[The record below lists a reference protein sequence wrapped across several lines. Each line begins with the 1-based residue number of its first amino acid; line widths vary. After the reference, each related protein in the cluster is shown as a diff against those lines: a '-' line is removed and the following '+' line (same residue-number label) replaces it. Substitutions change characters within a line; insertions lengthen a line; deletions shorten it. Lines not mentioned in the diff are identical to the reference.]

1 MRSYTGAARDTS
13 SKDCDNENIGTKM
26 DETDVQS
33 TKVHKSLKG
42 QVLFK
47 AIH

>member
-1 MRSYTGAARDTS
+1 MRSYTGEAQGTS
-13 SKDCDNENIGTKM
+13 SKDCDNENMGTKT
-26 DETDVQS
+26 DEIYVQS
-33 TKVHKSLKG
+33 TNVHKSLKS

>member
-1 MRSYTGAARDTS
+1 MRSYTGAARGTS
-13 SKDCDNENIGTKM
+13 SKDCGNENIGTKM
-26 DETDVQS
+26 DEIDVQR
-33 TKVHKSLKG
+33 THVHKSLKS

>member
-1 MRSYTGAARDTS
+1 MRSYTGEAQDALR
-13 SKDCDNENIGTKM
+13 KDCDNENMGTKM
-26 DETDVQS
+26 DEIYVQS
-33 TKVHKSLKG
+33 TNVHQSLKS